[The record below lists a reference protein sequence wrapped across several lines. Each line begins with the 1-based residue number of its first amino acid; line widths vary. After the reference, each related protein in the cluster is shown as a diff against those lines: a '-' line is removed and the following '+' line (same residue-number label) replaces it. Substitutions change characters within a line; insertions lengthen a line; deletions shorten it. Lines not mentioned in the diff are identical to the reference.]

1 MICTLSDSQQ
11 KKLYIAIVKQ
21 LESSTAPFDVKG
33 YIKSIY
39 DRIANNPKGGK
50 DLALAYAAIIP
61 GFILAAEG
69 LNPDTIG
76 EMLIDQHSDI
86 HNLRKSFI
94 NNIQN
99 VSDYVIEAP
108 VDQTAIDIVI
118 ADEPST
124 GTNIPEIDSKRL
136 KVTLENQN
144 SAIPDTILATTG
156 QDSIIKDGKLTGIVK
171 PSMVRTMLVRKNIIT
186 EMTLRSINLGSELSY
201 SFHKGF
207 KLRLIKET
215 QLPDNI
221 ADLGR
226 PKNENYMVLAITDN
240 DGEFL
245 TFNKD
250 GEIDKNGEVI
260 HMSYRQPNEKTIT
273 THNKFIDQTIQNL
286 EATLLKENTPIEE
299 IKSILTAERKTL
311 NDKRDAEII
320 VSNEILTKYNNEY
333 SKDLN
338 KKLLIDI
345 AGGSVG
351 YLKEPGKNV
360 ETGVSELWTDTS
372 TTKLTDE
379 ELRTMSYSVAGFTTI
394 KINNVSKLS
403 EVQGIPLS
411 DKKFEEDVTKIVKIL
426 TTPTSENLTNKEKI
440 DYLNTFIRTGSG
452 RDKDIPT
459 TIKIVKGA
467 LKLEVRGYLFNDLT
481 KADPKQLFEALTNSG
496 LYFNINSRHITAS
509 NYVDI
514 KISETGEVTK
524 DDTASYVDLLRK
536 YTEIKAVPNIEGE
549 FVELNGYFKLSYTP
563 EQTKETIANEVKQSE
578 TLANQE
584 EVDYEKIPWETNKL
598 IELATTP
605 SQQKA
610 ANLWWSNS
618 PLSTIKVD
626 GELLI
631 PVERLTNI
639 VNSNA
644 FASWSLAGIKLNA
657 GSDDTHLYHE
667 AWHAFSQLFLTK
679 EDKNKLYAETAKIK
693 GTFKVVIRSLNENG
707 DVVPKL
713 VSMKFSKASKRQL
726 EEYIAEE
733 YRKFAIAKG
742 DTKGLKGIMKTIFK
756 KIWEFVKSLFDHV
769 TVQDAA
775 HDITLIKPLNDMFNA
790 LYVGNINNYAPSVE
804 NVFFSTAN
812 AGMLAVGSVD
822 EEKTYTQSK
831 LITESIDG
839 LISKIL
845 ADAGS
850 NMTIRGLT
858 NNNNKI
864 KVYGLVKNA
873 LFKRYVE
880 LLKIKDNAK
889 IPLSVE
895 EDAILSAN
903 SALVTGKIT
912 PLPTSTLDEI
922 QILNNNI
929 DLLNWTIVNFGDIKE
944 SVNNFTPKK
953 TTGKGVVS
961 YHLINST
968 FNDLLRIS
976 VKDDEI
982 DVDNADSK
990 VLATTERYGDKGPNS
1005 SNPFD
1010 DADNQVVYLI
1020 KSLLKQDNL
1029 RNFELNSLGFP
1040 MLVDFTVTKNSMER
1054 KIFGSP
1060 SPSILYNKIVKLSK
1074 KDVLYEQLA
1083 SRLGVPGLGNLEQDR
1098 LWFKFTETCSKFIQP
1113 LITLIVE
1120 NETKTDEKGVIK
1132 SKTIKTKTGR
1142 AYSDI
1147 TKVKNNWLSNFKMA
1161 TPKEE
1166 NFILQNIDNNNYL
1179 NLSEIV
1185 DKFLIEEIKVA
1196 NKKKYISYRI
1206 KGDTTNALL
1215 FLNAIGLDIT
1225 LTGTTLN
1232 EINTKEF
1239 NTTLKYIGS
1248 NIGYLNNVK
1257 EMGQGELQI
1266 TNPVEYFA
1274 RDQKGLQKV
1283 INEKGEITYISV
1295 KAGGQSGFINSLARI
1310 EADNSDKYSSTN
1322 KLNAEGER
1330 QSELAK
1336 GATNSKRIYA
1346 LQEATNKND
1355 FHNTDGYFAYMSY
1368 LNERNNPAA
1377 KSSIILNSLFNKGNG
1392 SRTGVTIELKNLAGT
1407 VNIETDG
1414 NTRNEDGLS
1423 HASMTIS
1430 DKLISDYTMLL
1441 TDGTIA
1447 HPTTGGKSTHYA
1459 TKLSNLTTYPGKLQN
1474 YLYIDTAEFITNDQG
1489 EYGGFDKAFD
1499 IILPK
1504 IQSELEKILK
1514 FNANKS
1520 IYDNYKAFS
1529 EKTTGDFAIFDDI
1542 LEDSTKEKLKKLT
1555 SEALSKGL
1563 YPYNPTTEQLAIYND
1578 NKNVTLLSIL
1588 NKTAEGIELKNKI
1601 KTELKHYFDTLYTET
1616 KNLLADQYGYTSQQ
1630 IRDEIVTNM
1639 KGDKLDINN
1648 PADIAKIDEAALK
1661 SFVYN
1666 NWINNV
1672 EITFLHNG
1680 DITIYNH
1687 SKDEA
1692 TKRYPLFQSS
1702 GSMFPTDDVSKNM
1715 INKLGT
1721 PLTKL
1726 VTGKDDFYDGT
1737 MNTAVI
1743 VDYEQ
1748 KRDKVYNNIHDLLK
1762 RNFEKKGLQGS
1773 VLEKALTSAMKPYL
1787 KQTVTDGQAYITFD
1801 AYRTLKNL
1809 EGKWAPEQEDLYQ
1822 RIVKGEKPSL
1832 EETIEFFPVYKL
1844 QYAGNLKTDEGLLP
1858 VTAGHKFAL
1867 FPLIPNVIEDT
1878 PLEELHIE
1886 MMKQGVHY
1894 VTHDSGS
1901 KLASITNNKDK
1912 KNDTIFDKQTGHY
1925 IPGVTLTK
1933 NTIFVE
1939 YLKNQTEVNS
1949 QFKGKSTMSTQ
1960 LRTLLSTGLIEN
1972 GIPVNFK
1979 KGEDNRLEKWNGL
1992 TEDQKMENQFYKLVR
2007 TYEKRVNRL
2016 VDLKKEELI
2025 SNLGWYKN
2033 EQGSYEGPISSVI
2046 DYIKEEL
2053 KNQGLTE
2060 HELVYIQYDGLGD
2073 LVRDLSGSPIADTI
2087 EKSLMA
2093 HIDKKIRRQVVNGEP
2108 LVEVSVANTLQFKNI
2123 NTAIERYGNTD
2134 LEFYT
2139 ADIDGILN
2147 TTSCQ
2152 VKIAL
2157 QGSFEN
2163 LFQLNDNEG
2172 VTIAQY
2178 DLIEETV
2185 NEEVRTRRVLNAEK
2199 SRVRLNQLIKD
2210 PAWLDKDNNRK
2221 KIRLTGVRIPVQGLN
2236 SMEFMEVAEFLPPQA
2251 GNIIILPAEIVAKS
2265 GTDFDVDKLTTYMP
2279 TIGKTGK
2286 WLFDEYTSR
2295 EELDTEISKA
2305 ENRLNDLLKNK
2316 NVTGKNV
2323 DALIKDYNSTKKDKG
2338 ASIIALKLQRDKLKN
2353 EIVTG
2358 IADIKAFLR
2367 DSNAENI
2374 LTGRLHDLM
2383 TTSDDKIATDIITS
2397 FTNRPAKLS
2406 GTVIIKTYDTIIQN
2420 SLELNKLKK
2429 TLKEGYDDQ
2438 TDYLKEN
2445 PEINK
2450 ANIEYQELKN
2460 QKRNFIKAIEN
2471 SLINDIINIL
2481 ELPENAVRLLTAN
2494 DTNKTKPYADEM
2506 ESFVQEQNFKKS
2518 KRIKG
2523 TDVEKG
2529 ISPTRLM
2536 EYPYLL
2542 KKHEAA
2548 FVSKEALGIAAK
2560 ANKGNS
2566 IYNNAGAYIPSTV
2579 PFIVK
2584 KGREDVEE
2592 MVPTKIYL
2600 KTNKI
2605 DVIENGEMTSVISLS
2620 NLKDANN
2627 ENEIAEII
2635 SQLMNGYVDAEK
2647 DAWIAFI
2654 QGNKEVTPVILFLL
2668 EAGVPIKDIVYY
2680 VSNPLIRAY
2689 IQEFKTNKGI
2699 LTKLRKPENK
2709 PEMAK
2714 SNAKQYV
2721 WEKLLGKKSNLPNM
2735 VKTAKD
2741 MEAMYGNTIFS
2752 TETLEK
2758 IAKSSLNDV
2767 IKNVDAIAGFRHYIY
2782 IEELTKNMNTP
2793 RNLTEFDT
2801 AKSATLFDIYAKQL
2815 AINDAYQNTRWPK
2828 EILDYILETSP
2839 LASFRLTEI
2848 AQDLFGPLFQVRN
2861 NEVLNNFLVDIIT
2874 DFKKIKAVESRT
2886 GLSKDIFPTRFKN
2899 ALMTYLFVNNLK
2911 SFSIGESSFYKGMQV
2926 KYINTGTKSV
2936 EMVNIKGLP
2945 VIQINENLL
2954 RREYKNQEFTKNA
2967 EGRNSYN
2974 EQGLSPVEPVIFYK
2988 EDNHSNILTGSK
3000 DYYNFV
3006 IEREYLRSIKPVTE
3020 FIKTH
3025 QFKSS
3030 YDRLTKGDRPVF
3042 NQRSAETLEGFEKR
3056 VTNRI
3061 YEDYLRNMALENS
3074 FNFTTMFF
3082 NYQQAGIASYATT
3095 LISLINKYPTLIE
3108 KYSILQQISASYYS
3122 DEADKI
3128 KNSYGKNLVNITLKD
3143 SNDLNPDSTAQY
3155 ADDLVKLADSSIS
3168 KTLID
3173 TDEAREDNERLSSLF
3188 RKFPTYIFL
3197 QGGMNKNQFA
3207 FPSIFPADSAQ
3218 SIIMNDAINSV
3229 NITKEML
3236 EVVFEM
3242 FLINNNPNT
3251 KKLNQRQA
3259 ASQYTL
3265 NRKLSAQLEDIKK
3278 ESIISDKSEFDRL
3291 TPTSLEGIYTLD
3303 TKDLTDSI
3311 AKTLSSIYQGRAYFI
3326 SNNPNFTDTSIK
3338 LRITD
3343 SGIIKLTPETLEK
3356 VKGGIDSDID
3366 LMEDALESGVS
3377 LIFNEEG
3384 YGENI
3389 LTYPDTLSAEE
3400 IQLHKDLFDYL
3411 TDQLFQ
3417 RLGYTNTIIPVT
3429 TIKSVLTP
3437 SIKIINDE
3445 DIEYFTKYVKKA
3457 EGKLPTEF
3465 FTSKTVF
3472 KEFFNEAT
3480 GKREKAPQ
3488 SSKWILN
3495 SNKLYDL
3502 TDMDTGEVYITN
3514 VDLSTGYQQTT
3525 SAKISTQPTVSKG
3538 IEISSDTKG
3547 LGSALT
3553 NSTELAKSKGNLVQ
3567 SYPVKFRDKI
3577 YRDAEEAYQDLK
3589 FTASKDEGPNSI
3601 YNLMVDI
3608 IKAKLEQHPR
3618 LDVEITNQGGSPWI
3632 LSSTHQP
3639 TKQNNVWETGGKNW
3653 FIKALNEAYIKVNS
3667 STDILSNP
3675 FDKSCQ

>member
-1 MICTLSDSQQ
+1 MVCILTDSQQ
-11 KKLYIAIVKQ
+11 KKFYIAIVKQ
-21 LESSTAPFDVKG
+21 LESAKTPFDVKE

-39 DRIANNPKGGK
+39 SKIISNPKASKELGLTYVG
-50 DLALAYAAIIP
+50 LIP

-69 LNPDTIG
+69 LNPKTIG
-76 EMLIDQHSDI
+76 RMLSAQHVEILD
-86 HNLRKSFI
+86 LLDSFEDVQNII
-94 NNIQN
+94 N
-99 VSDYVIEAP
+99 YVTEAP
-108 VDQTAIDIVI
+108 VDQTAIDIVV
-118 ADEPST
+118 ADEPSS
-124 GTNIPEIDSKRL
+124 GTNIPEINSKRL
-136 KVTLENQN
+136 KMTLESQN
-144 SAIPDTILATTG
+144 SAIPPTILATTG
-156 QDSIIKDGKLTGIVK
+156 QDSTIEDGKWTGIVK
-171 PSMVRTMLVRKNIIT
+171 PTMVRTMLVRKNIIT
-186 EMTLRSINLGSELSY
+186 EMRLASVNLGSELSY
-201 SFHKGF
+201 SHHKGF

-226 PKNENYMVLAITDN
+226 PKNEDYMVVAITDN

-245 TFNKD
+245 AFNKD

-273 THNKFIDQTIQNL
+273 THNRFIDQTIQNL
-286 EATLLKENTPIEE
+286 ESALLKENTPLNE
-299 IKSILTAERKTL
+299 IQSILTAERKTL
-311 NDKRDAEII
+311 EDKRDAEII

-333 SKDLN
+333 SKNLD

-351 YLKEPGKNV
+351 YVKEPGKNP
-360 ETGVSELWTDTS
+360 ETNVSEKWTDSS
-372 TTKLTDE
+372 TTKVTDE
-379 ELRTMSYSVAGFTTI
+379 ELRTMSYSVAGFSTI
-394 KINNVSKLS
+394 KLNNLSKLL
-403 EVQGIPLS
+403 EVQGVPFS
-411 DKKFEEDVTKIVKIL
+411 DQKFEADVNRIVKVL
-426 TTPTSENLTNKEKI
+426 TAPTSEDLTNRQKI
-440 DYLNTFIRTGSG
+440 DFLNTFIRTGSG

-467 LKLEVRGYLFNDLT
+467 LKLEVRGYLFEDLT
-481 KADPKQLFEALTNSG
+481 KADPTQLFEALTNSG

-514 KISETGEVTK
+514 KISNTGEVIK
-524 DDTASYVDLLRK
+524 DDTASYVDLLRN
-536 YTEIKAVPNIEGE
+536 YTEIKGIPNIEGD
-549 FVELNGYFKLSYTP
+549 FVELNGYFNLGYTP
-563 EQTKETIANEVKQSE
+563 EQTKETVAAEIKQAE
-578 TLANQE
+578 TLASQG
-584 EVDYEKIPWETNKL
+584 EVDYENVPWETNKL

-605 SQQKA
+605 AQQKLA
-610 ANLWWSNS
+610 DKWWKNS
-618 PLSTIKVD
+618 PLSTIKVN

-644 FASWSLAGIKLNA
+644 FATWSLAGIKLNA
-657 GSDDTHLYHE
+657 GSNDTHLYHE

-679 EDKNKLYAETAKIK
+679 EDKNKLYAETTKIK
-693 GTFKVVIRSLNENG
+693 GTFKVVVRSLNDNG
-707 DVVPKL
+707 EVVPKL
-713 VSMKFSKASKRQL
+713 VSIEFGKASKRQL

-742 DTKGLKGIMKTIFK
+742 DTKGLTGAMKTIFK
-756 KIWEFVKSLFDHV
+756 KIWEFVKSLFNHV
-769 TVQDAA
+769 TLQDAA

-790 LYVGNINNYAPSVE
+790 LYVGNINNYSPSVE

-812 AGMLAVGSVD
+812 AGMLSVGSVD

-831 LITESIDG
+831 LIKESIDG
-839 LISKIL
+839 IVSKIL

-858 NNNNKI
+858 HNNNKI

-880 LLKIKDNAK
+880 LIKLKDNAK

-895 EDAILSAN
+895 ESELLSAN
-903 SALVTGKIT
+903 PALVVGKIT
-912 PLPTSTLDEI
+912 PLPTSTLDDI
-922 QILNNNI
+922 QILNDNI

-944 SVNNFTPKK
+944 SVENFTPKK

-961 YHLINST
+961 YHLLNSA

-976 VKDDEI
+976 VKDEDADI
-982 DVDNADSK
+982 DNVDSK

-1010 DADNQVVYLI
+1010 DADNQVIYLI
-1020 KSLLKQDNL
+1020 KSLLRQDNH
-1029 RNFELNSLGFP
+1029 RNLELNSLGFP
-1040 MLVDFTVTKNSMER
+1040 MLVDYNITKNSMER
-1054 KIFGSP
+1054 KIFGTP
-1060 SPSILYNKIVKLSK
+1060 APGLLYDKIVELGK

-1083 SRLGVPGLGNLEQDR
+1083 SRLGVPGLGNPEQDR
-1098 LWFKFTETCSKFIQP
+1098 LWLKFTETCSKFIQP

-1120 NETKTDEKGVIK
+1120 NE
-1132 SKTIKTKTGR
+1132 SKTNDRGIVTRSIKTKTGR

-1147 TKVKNNWLSNFKMA
+1147 TKVKSTWLSDFKMSA
-1161 TPKEE
+1161 VKEE
-1166 NFILQNIDNNNYL
+1166 NFILQNTDNVNYL
-1179 NLSEIV
+1179 NLPAIV
-1185 DKFLIEEIKVA
+1185 DKFLVEEIKVA

-1215 FLNAIGLDIT
+1215 FLNAIGLNIT
-1225 LTGTTLN
+1225 STGGTLS

-1239 NTTLKYIGS
+1239 STTLKYIAS

-1257 EMGQGELQI
+1257 EMGEGNLQI
-1266 TNPVEYFA
+1266 TNPIEYLA
-1274 RDQKGLQKV
+1274 KDQKGLQKV
-1283 INEKGEITYISV
+1283 INEKGEITYTSTKV
-1295 KAGGQSGFINSLARI
+1295 GGQSGFINSLARI

-1322 KLNAEGER
+1322 KLNAEQER

-1336 GATNSKRIYA
+1336 GATNSKRTYA
-1346 LQEATNKND
+1346 IQEVNNKND
-1355 FHNTDGYFAYMSY
+1355 FHNPDGYFYHMSY
-1368 LNERNNPAA
+1368 LSERNNPAA
-1377 KSSIILNSLFNKGNG
+1377 KSSVILNSLFNKGNG
-1392 SRTGVTIELKNLAGT
+1392 SRTGITMDLVNLAGT
-1407 VNIETDG
+1407 SHIESNG
-1414 NTRNEDGLS
+1414 NTRTEEGLS
-1423 HASMTIS
+1423 HASMSIS
-1430 DKLISDYTMLL
+1430 DKFISDYTMLL
-1441 TDGTIA
+1441 TNGTMA

-1459 TKLSNLTTYPGKLQN
+1459 TRLSNITTYSGKLQN
-1474 YLYIDTAEFITNDQG
+1474 YLYIDTVEFITNDLG
-1489 EYGGFDKAFD
+1489 DYAGFDKAFD

-1504 IQSELEKILK
+1504 IQSELERILK
-1514 FNANKS
+1514 FNANKN

-1529 EKTTGDFAIFDDI
+1529 DKTTGDFAIFDDI
-1542 LEDSTKEKLKKLT
+1542 LENTTKEKLKKLT
-1555 SEALSKGL
+1555 SEVLSKGL
-1563 YPYNPTTEQLAIYND
+1563 YPHNPTTEQLAVYND

-1588 NKTAEGIELKNKI
+1588 NKTAEGIELKNTI

-1616 KNLLADQYGYTSQQ
+1616 KSLLADQYGYTSQQ

-1639 KGDKLDINN
+1639 KGDKLDVTNS
-1648 PADIAKIDEAALK
+1648 ADLARIDEAALK

-1687 SKDEA
+1687 TKDEA

-1702 GSMFPTDDVSKNM
+1702 GSMFPTDSVSKNI

-1726 VTGKDDFYDGT
+1726 VTGKDDIYDGT
-1737 MNTAVI
+1737 MNTAII

-1748 KRDKVYNNIHDLLK
+1748 KRDNVYNNIHDLLK
-1762 RNFEKKGLQGS
+1762 RNFEKEGLQGAD
-1773 VLEKALTSAMKPYL
+1773 LDKALTSAMKPYL
-1787 KQTVTDGQAYITFD
+1787 QQTVTDGQAYITFD
-1801 AYRTLKNL
+1801 TYRTLKNL
-1809 EGKWAPEQEDLYQ
+1809 EGKWSPDQEALYQ
-1822 RIVKGEKPSL
+1822 KIIKGEKPSL
-1832 EETIEFFPVYKL
+1832 ENTIEFFPVYKL

-1858 VTAGHKFAL
+1858 VTSGHKFAL
-1867 FPLIPNVIEDT
+1867 FPLVPNVIEGT
-1878 PLEELHIE
+1878 PLEELHNE

-1925 IPGVTLTK
+1925 IPGTKLTK

-1972 GIPVNFK
+1972 RIPVNFK
-1979 KGEDNRLEKWNGL
+1979 VGEDNRLEKWNGL
-1992 TEDQKMENQFYKLVR
+1992 TEDQKMENSFYKLVS

-2033 EQGSYEGPISSVI
+2033 DHGRYEGPISSVI

-2060 HELVYIQYDGLGD
+2060 HELNYIQYDGLGD

-2123 NTAIERYGNTD
+2123 NTAIEKYGNTD

-2139 ADIDGILN
+2139 ADVDGVKK

-2152 VKIAL
+2152 VKIAI

-2163 LFQLNDNEG
+2163 LFNLNDNEG
-2172 VTIAQY
+2172 VKIAQY
-2178 DLIEETV
+2178 DVVEDIVDGEIK
-2185 NEEVRTRRVLNAEK
+2185 TRRVLNAEK

-2210 PAWLDKDNNRK
+2210 PTWLDKDNNRK

-2286 WLFDEYTSR
+2286 WLFDEYISR
-2295 EELDTEISKA
+2295 EELNDKISQA
-2305 ENRLNDLLKNK
+2305 ENKLNELLKNK

-2338 ASIIALKLQRDKLKN
+2338 ASIVALRMQRDRLKN
-2353 EIVTG
+2353 EILTG

-2367 DSNAENI
+2367 DSHAENI
-2374 LTGRLHDLM
+2374 VTGRLHDLM
-2383 TTSDDKIATDIITS
+2383 ITNDDRIATDIITS
-2397 FTNRPAKLS
+2397 FANRPAKLS
-2406 GTVIIKTYDTIIQN
+2406 GKLMIKTYDTIIVN
-2420 SLELNKLKK
+2420 STELNKLKK

-2438 TDYLKEN
+2438 IDYLKEN
-2445 PEINK
+2445 PEINA

-2471 SLINDIINIL
+2471 SLIDDIINIL

-2494 DTNKTKPYADEM
+2494 DTNKTKPLADEM
-2506 ESFVQEQNFKKS
+2506 EPYVQEQSFKTS
-2518 KRIKG
+2518 KRVNG
-2523 TDVEKG
+2523 VNVSKG

-2560 ANKGNS
+2560 SNKGNS
-2566 IYNNAGAYIPSTV
+2566 IYNSAGAYIPSIV

-2605 DVIENGEMTSVISLS
+2605 DVIENGKMTSVVSLS
-2620 NLKDANN
+2620 NLKDINN
-2627 ENEIAEII
+2627 EHEIAEII

-2668 EAGVPIKDIVYY
+2668 EAGVPIRDVVYY

-2699 LTKLRKPENK
+2699 LTKLRKPENS

-2714 SNAKQYV
+2714 SNAKQYI
-2721 WEKLLGKKSNLPNM
+2721 WEKILGKKSNLPDM

-2741 MEAMYGNTIFS
+2741 MEAVYGETVFS

-2758 IAKSSLNDV
+2758 IAKSSIAEAV
-2767 IKNVDAIAGFRHYIY
+2767 KTQDAVAGFRHYIY

-2801 AKSATLFDIYAKQL
+2801 AKSATLFDIHAKQL
-2815 AINDAYQNTRWPK
+2815 AIDEAYQNTRWPR
-2828 EILDYILETSP
+2828 EILNYIVETSP

-2861 NEVLNNFLVDIIT
+2861 NEVLNNFLVDII
-2874 DFKKIKAVESRT
+2874 DNFKKMGAVKSRT
-2886 GLSKDIFPTRFKN
+2886 GLSKDVFPTRFKN
-2899 ALMTYLFVNNLK
+2899 SLMTYLFVNNLK
-2911 SFSIGESSFYKGMQV
+2911 SFSIGESQFYKGMSV
-2926 KYINTGTKSV
+2926 KYVNTGTKSI
-2936 EMVNIKGLP
+2936 EILNIKGSP

-2954 RREYKNQEFTKNA
+2954 RREYKNKDFTKDA
-2967 EGRNSYN
+2967 EGTTSYH

-2988 EDNHSNILTGSK
+2988 EDAHSNLLTGSR
-3000 DYYNFV
+3000 DYYSFV
-3006 IEREYLRSIKPVTE
+3006 IEREYLRSIKPLDKFTE
-3020 FIKTH
+3020 TF

-3030 YDRLTKGDRPVF
+3030 YERLTAGSKPVF
-3042 NQRSAETLEGFEKR
+3042 NQRSAETPEAFTKR

-3095 LISLINKYPTLIE
+3095 LVSLINKYPTLLE
-3108 KYSILQQISASYYS
+3108 KYSVLQQISASHYS

-3128 KNSYGKNLVNITLKD
+3128 KNSFGKNLVNITLKD

-3155 ADDLVKLADSSIS
+3155 ADDLKKLADSSIS

-3207 FPSIFPADSAQ
+3207 FPSIFPSDSAQ
-3218 SIIMNDAINSV
+3218 SVIMNDAINGA
-3229 NITKEML
+3229 NITREML
-3236 EVVFEM
+3236 QVVFDM
-3242 FLINNNPNT
+3242 FLSNNNPNT

-3265 NRKLSAQLEDIKK
+3265 NKKLSAQIESIKK
-3278 ESIISDKSEFDRL
+3278 NSIISEASEFDRL

-3303 TKDLTDSI
+3303 TKDLTDST
-3311 AKTLSSIYQGRAYFI
+3311 AKELSDVYQGRAYFI
-3326 SNNPNFTDTSIK
+3326 NDHPNFADTSLK
-3338 LRITD
+3338 LRIT
-3343 SGIIKLTPETLEK
+3343 SKGLIKLTPETLEK

-3366 LMEDALESGVS
+3366 LMEDALSSGIS
-3377 LIFNEEG
+3377 LIFNEQG
-3384 YGENI
+3384 YGKNI
-3389 LTYPDTLSAEE
+3389 LTYPDTLTADEAK
-3400 IQLHKDLFDYL
+3400 LHKDLFNYL
-3411 TDQLFQ
+3411 TDQLAQ
-3417 RLGYTNTIIPVT
+3417 RLGYTNAIIPTT
-3429 TIKSVLTP
+3429 TIKSVLIP
-3437 SIKIINDE
+3437 GNKIINDE
-3445 DIEYFTKYVKKA
+3445 DIGYFTKYVKKS
-3457 EGKLPTEF
+3457 EGKLPEEF

-3488 SSKWILN
+3488 SSKWVLN

-3502 TDMDTGEVYITN
+3502 TDVETGEVYINN
-3514 VDLSTGYQQTT
+3514 VDLSTGLRMEKP
-3525 SAKISTQPTVSKG
+3525 SAKIESVKSTETVDSIMTRAGAKKTSKG
-3538 IEISSDTKG
+3538 MLEIDGQHYYLEMDKWSVVAKG
-3547 LGSALT
+3547 AV
-3553 NSTELAKSKGNLVQ
+3553 NELYI
-3567 SYPVKFRDKI
+3567 YPNGKDGEEIYIGKTQEITKI
-3577 YRDAEEAYQDLK
+3577 YDPTSKK
-3589 FTASKDEGPNSI
+3589 FISDNIFNKP
-3601 YNLMVDI
+3601 
-3608 IKAKLEQHPR
+3608 
-3618 LDVEITNQGGSPWI
+3618 
-3632 LSSTHQP
+3632 
-3639 TKQNNVWETGGKNW
+3639 
-3653 FIKALNEAYIKVNS
+3653 
-3667 STDILSNP
+3667 
-3675 FDKSCQ
+3675 CQ